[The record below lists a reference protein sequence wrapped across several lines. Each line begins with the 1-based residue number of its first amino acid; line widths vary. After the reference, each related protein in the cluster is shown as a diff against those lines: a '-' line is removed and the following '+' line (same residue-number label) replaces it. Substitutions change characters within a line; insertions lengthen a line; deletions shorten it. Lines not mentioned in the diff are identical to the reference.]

1 MRPVPKKKTKPF
13 LKETI
18 AMLRPALPYLSSHT
32 EESDDEESSE
42 ERHVSSD
49 EEAWQA
55 ASSD

>member
-1 MRPVPKKKTKPF
+1 
-13 LKETI
+13 
-18 AMLRPALPYLSSHT
+18 MLRPALPYLFSHA